1 MKRDLKPALLTLL
14 ISCAVAALMWFAA
27 DQEE

>member
-1 MKRDLKPALLTLL
+1 MKLDLKPALLTLL
-14 ISCAVAALMWFAA
+14 ISGAVAALMWFAA